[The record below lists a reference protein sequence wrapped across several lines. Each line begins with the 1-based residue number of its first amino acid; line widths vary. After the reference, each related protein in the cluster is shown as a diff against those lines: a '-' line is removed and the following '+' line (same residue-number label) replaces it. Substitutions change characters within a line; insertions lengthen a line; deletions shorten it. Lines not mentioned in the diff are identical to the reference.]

1 MLFRRRREETGWKRF
16 RIAVWPRRSWSRSV
30 SYFTKRV
37 LRLSGSPHAIAAGV
51 AAGVF
56 ASFTPYLGFH
66 IIGAA
71 AVAWLIGGNVI
82 ASAIGTFAGNP
93 LTFPLIWAT
102 TLETGRILLGYSA
115 TPSDRWIGRRLMHME
130 FDALWQPL
138 LKPMTVGGL
147 LWGTIAAL
155 ITYAVLRGSI
165 AAFQQQRRRRLL
177 ERARARARRQAET
190 LARRKKAAT
199 A

>member
-1 MLFRRRREETGWKRF
+1 MLFRRRRAETGWKRF
-16 RIAVWPRRSWSRSV
+16 RIAVWPRRSWSRST
-30 SYFTKRV
+30 SYFAKRV

-71 AVAWLIGGNVI
+71 AVAWLIGGNII
-82 ASAIGTFAGNP
+82 ASALGTFAGNP

-102 TLETGRILLGYSA
+102 TLETGRYLLGYSA
-115 TPSDRWIGRRLMHME
+115 APSDRWIGRRLMHME

-147 LWGTIAAL
+147 LWGVVAAL
-155 ITYAVLRGSI
+155 TTYALLRGSI

-177 ERARARARRQAET
+177 ERAKARARLQGET
-190 LARRKKAAT
+190 LSRQKSTAAT
-199 A
+199 

>member
-1 MLFRRRREETGWKRF
+1 MLFRRRSEETGWTRF
-16 RIAVWPRRSWSRSV
+16 RIAVWPRRSWSRSIA
-30 SYFTKRV
+30 YFTKRV

-51 AAGVF
+51 AAGVLT
-56 ASFTPYLGFH
+56 SFTPYLGFH

-71 AVAWLIGGNVI
+71 ALAWLIGGNVI

-102 TLETGRILLGYSA
+102 TLETGRYMLGYHA
-115 TPSDRWIGRRLMHME
+115 TTSDRWIGKRLMHME

-138 LKPMTVGGL
+138 LKPMTIGGL
-147 LWGTIAAL
+147 IWGTVAAL
-155 ITYAVLRGSI
+155 TTYALLRGSI
-165 AAFQQQRRRRLL
+165 AAFQQQRRRRLV
-177 ERARARARRQAET
+177 ERAKARARQAQSASRQDGV
-190 LARRKKAAT
+190 LT